1 MLREISQNTSLP
13 SLLESIQ
20 QYLLEDDFETL
31 TTLPPPNFSEDSS
44 FATPLSHDLPFSV
57 DDLLDFITYSDICHE
72 FNNEWAPVS
81 QLDSSLTETT
91 MPSIELEFQESIV
104 SPEEVVVVND
114 TSDMSIF
121 TALSDEGSITNNQFD
136 PTATDTT
143 MATAIKP
150 EEHDAVA
157 SPEGVVVTTPK
168 VVSVR
173 KNNAESKGWQYKG
186 VRRRPWGKYAAEIRD
201 RRKMVLGFG
210 LELMKRLR
218 MRLWLTTKQLLSFA
232 APKRS

>member
-81 QLDSSLTETT
+81 QLDSALTETT

-104 SPEEVVVVND
+104 SPEEVVVVSNKN
-114 TSDMSIF
+114 
-121 TALSDEGSITNNQFD
+121 AL
-136 PTATDTT
+136 
-143 MATAIKP
+143 
-150 EEHDAVA
+150 
-157 SPEGVVVTTPK
+157 
-168 VVSVR
+168 
-173 KNNAESKGWQYKG
+173 SKGWQYKG
-186 VRRRPWGKYAAEIRD
+186 VRRRPWGKYAVEIRD
-201 RRKMVLGFG
+201 PKKNGGGIWLGTYETPEDAALAYDRAASKMRGSKAKLNFPHLIGSSYYEPIRVTN
-210 LELMKRLR
+210 KRCSPER
-218 MRLWLTTKQLLSFA
+218 SFSLS
-232 APKRS
+232 SSSSSS

>member
-1 MLREISQNTSLP
+1 MRSANTSEFDDFA
-13 SLLESIQ
+13 LLESIQ
-20 QYLLEDDFETL
+20 QYLLDDNNFETL
-31 TTLPPPNFSEDSS
+31 TSIPPVNSCKESS
-44 FATPLSHDLPFSV
+44 F
-57 DDLLDFITYSDICHE
+57 
-72 FNNEWAPVS
+72 
-81 QLDSSLTETT
+81 SSLLFTDTCSDF
-91 MPSIELEFQESIV
+91 PFK
-104 SPEEVVVVND
+104 VND

-150 EEHDAVA
+150 VEHDAVA

-201 RRKMVLGFG
+201 PKKNGARVWLGTYETPEDAALAYDQAAF
-210 LELMKRLR
+210 KLR
-218 MRLWLTTKQLLSFA
+218 GSKAKLNFPHLIGSSDYQAPVRVN
-232 APKRS
+232 PKRRSPDPTTMLESGSPKRTK